1 MVNVSGFHVDP
12 GYCGQ
17 LTFAVFNAGPVP
29 VHLRRGQPTFLIW
42 YASLD
47 RETDF
52 KKDGKVHKGIDSDI
66 VTAISGE
73 LQSFASLSNKIND
86 IDKSLSDRIHK
97 IEKKQVKFNVI
108 GLIAVGIIVA
118 LAGVWLTHAITW
130 LTDAIWAP
138 LALAPQPPSVFASA
152 NAIDHCVSLNC
163 SRSDRPVRPPRRDDR
178 RPRWGPNPFRACS
191 AFTRVPAYLFAKLLN
206 AAL

>member
-1 MVNVSGFHVDP
+1 MVLVNVSGFHVDP

-47 RETDF
+47 RETAF
-52 KKDGKVHKGIDSDI
+52 KKDGKVVHKGIDSNI

-86 IDKSLSDRIHK
+86 VDKSLSDRIHK

-108 GLIAVGIIVA
+108 GLIAVGIIIA
-118 LAGVWLTHAITW
+118 LAGFWLTHAITW
-130 LTDAIWAP
+130 LTDAI
-138 LALAPQPPSVFASA
+138 
-152 NAIDHCVSLNC
+152 
-163 SRSDRPVRPPRRDDR
+163 
-178 RPRWGPNPFRACS
+178 
-191 AFTRVPAYLFAKLLN
+191 
-206 AAL
+206 